1 MGELISTIIGL
12 LVVVGSFS
20 LFRSL
25 IADKHYQQPMKQN
38 SIDDDAVDVILM
50 NEVFDEAQD

>member
-20 LFRSL
+20 LFRNL

-50 NEVFDEAQD
+50 NEVFDEAQE